1 MQFFFFWFF
10 FFLIFFTQ
18 RNWIDLFGI
27 RPFVMPCI
35 IFRLLCRPLRP
46 RSLRSNCMNVT
57 MAVYQDQRGLV
68 ESHNLYIASP
78 TDLIDCFVC
87 FLAILRWMYVANSNY
102 LIIWQST
109 VHRSY
114 MWYKPIMFYFI
125 PQHANFFFSLSLSHH
140 KKLKLLDYSIF
151 SPMLLWEKWVFIAKK
166 ILNIFK
172 KNLKDW
178 RNYDV
183 IQKYTIS
190 QFHHKDTIR
199 WLFDFFFIVFIS

>member
-1 MQFFFFWFF
+1 MEFVLLSCPVLYSGYYVDPYVPGHCDLTVWMLQWQSTRIKEVWSNPTIFTLQAP
-10 FFLIFFTQ
+10 LI
-18 RNWIDLFGI
+18 WLI
-27 RPFVMPCI
+27 V
-35 IFRLLCRPLRP
+35 
-46 RSLRSNCMNVT
+46 
-57 MAVYQDQRGLV
+57 
-68 ESHNLYIASP
+68 LYA
-78 TDLIDCFVC
+78 